1 MENWEYRKMRGT
13 DKPCTGKIYNKPI
26 DLRKKGNDFIRYT
39 DHKIQGGSVKRRHM
53 SQYDQHVSRSDKF

>member
-26 DLRKKGNDFIRYT
+26 DLRKTIGRPMCYDYNV
-39 DHKIQGGSVKRRHM
+39 IQGGWVGKKRKT
-53 SQYDQHVSRSDKF
+53 SR